1 MTATLGEGVSDWPTA
16 GFPGVRMNPDTLLPV
31 VVNEDALESAL
42 AASEDPAD
50 RIMALLL
57 ENQPKEAAEL
67 LAEARYKDPESFRL
81 RIFEAEVHRAT
92 NRHDRAVQLFRQ
104 LLHEVQGTTKEAVVH
119 QYLGRAF
126 FVSGNA
132 LAASEEFARALDL
145 RVAMAADAALIYSSA
160 VALQRA
166 RDVVEV
172 AS

>member
-1 MTATLGEGVSDWPTA
+1 MTIALQDGVSDWPTA
-16 GFPGVRMNPDTLLPV
+16 GFPGVRTNPDTLLPV
-31 VVNEDALESAL
+31 VVNDEAMDSAL

-92 NRHDRAVQLFRQ
+92 NRHDRAIQLFRH
-104 LLHEVQGTTKEAVVH
+104 LLHDVQGSTKEAIVR
-119 QYLGRAF
+119 QYLGRAY
-126 FVSGNA
+126 FVGGNP
-132 LAASEEFARALDL
+132 LAASEEFAKALDL
-145 RVAMAADAALIYSSA
+145 RVAMAADASLIYSSA

-166 RDVVEV
+166 RDVLEL

>member
-1 MTATLGEGVSDWPTA
+1 MTATLSEGISDWPTA

-31 VVNEDALESAL
+31 VVNEDAMESAL
-42 AASEDPAD
+42 AVSEDPAD

-104 LLHEVQGTTKEAVVH
+104 LLHEVQGSSKEAVVH
-119 QYLGRAF
+119 QYLGRAY

-132 LAASEEFARALDL
+132 VAASEEFAKALDL

-166 RDVVEV
+166 RDVLEV

>member
-1 MTATLGEGVSDWPTA
+1 MTITLREGVSDWPTA

-31 VVNEDALESAL
+31 VVNEDVMETAL

-92 NRHDRAVQLFRQ
+92 NRLDRAVQLFRH
-104 LLHEVQGTTKEAVVH
+104 LLHEVQGSSKEAIVR
-119 QYLGRAF
+119 QYLGRAY
-126 FVSGNA
+126 FVSGNP

-166 RDVVEV
+166 RNVLEM

>member
-1 MTATLGEGVSDWPTA
+1 MTATVGEGVSDWPTA

>member
-1 MTATLGEGVSDWPTA
+1 MTATLSEGISDWPTA

-31 VVNEDALESAL
+31 VVNEDAMESAL
-42 AASEDPAD
+42 AVSEDPAD

-104 LLHEVQGTTKEAVVH
+104 LLNEVHGSSKEAVVH
-119 QYLGRAF
+119 QYLGRAY

-132 LAASEEFARALDL
+132 VAASEEFAKALDL

>member
-1 MTATLGEGVSDWPTA
+1 MMTALREGVSDWPTA

-92 NRHDRAVQLFRQ
+92 NRLDRAIQLFRQ
-104 LLHEVQGTTKEAVVH
+104 LLQEVHGTSKEAIVH
-119 QYLGRAF
+119 QYLGRAY
-126 FVSGNA
+126 FVSGNV

-145 RVAMAADAALIYSSA
+145 RVANAADAALIYSSA

-166 RDVVEV
+166 RDVLEL

>member
-1 MTATLGEGVSDWPTA
+1 MTATMTEGISDWPTA

-31 VVNEDALESAL
+31 IVNEDAMETAL
-42 AASEDPAD
+42 QASEDPAD

-57 ENQPKEAAEL
+57 DNQPKEAAEL

-92 NRHDRAVQLFRQ
+92 NRTDRAVQLFRQ
-104 LLHEVQGTTKEAVVH
+104 LLQEVQGSTKEAVVH
-119 QYLGRAF
+119 QYLGRAY

-132 LAASEEFARALDL
+132 LAASEEFAKALDL

-166 RDVVEV
+166 RNVLEL

>member
-1 MTATLGEGVSDWPTA
+1 MTIALREGVSDWPTA

-31 VVNEDALESAL
+31 VVNEEVMETAL
-42 AASEDPAD
+42 AASDDPAD

-92 NRHDRAVQLFRQ
+92 NRHDRAVQLFRH
-104 LLHEVQGTTKEAVVH
+104 LLHEVQGTSKEAVVR
-119 QYLGRAF
+119 QYLGRAH
-126 FVSGNA
+126 FVGGNA
-132 LAASEEFARALDL
+132 LAAAEEFSRALDL

-166 RDVVEV
+166 RDVLEV

>member
-104 LLHEVQGTTKEAVVH
+104 LLHEVQGTAKEAVVH

-166 RDVVEV
+166 RDLVEV

>member
-1 MTATLGEGVSDWPTA
+1 MMTALREGVSDWPTG
-16 GFPGVRMNPDTLLPV
+16 GFPGVRTNPDTLLPV
-31 VVNEDALESAL
+31 IVNEDALESAL

-92 NRHDRAVQLFRQ
+92 NRLDRAIQLFRQ
-104 LLHEVQGTTKEAVVH
+104 LLQEVQGTSKEAIVH
-119 QYLGRAF
+119 QYLGRAY

-132 LAASEEFARALDL
+132 LAASEEFAKALDL
-145 RVAMAADAALIYSSA
+145 RVAKAADAALIYSSA

-166 RDVVEV
+166 RDVLEL